1 MRVALVCVLCLLSLC
16 SALASESTLS
26 GTYAIPVTA
35 ADTIKRPVKGRMPG
49 DSVGHPLQINR
60 ILIVGNRVTKE
71 QIILREL
78 TFKAGDVVNSAEL
91 PIIIDLDR
99 KKLINTRLFN
109 TVEIKV
115 LDFANGTIDLLIDL
129 NERWYTFPSP
139 IFELADR
146 NFNEWW
152 ETYNHDFSRVN
163 YGLRLYQFNMR
174 GRNETL
180 RLTAQFGFQRRFEL
194 SYRFPYI
201 DRKQKQGLILDFDFA
216 ETKNLAYQTDDHK
229 LDYLEADNLLRVTRG
244 GGVTYTYRKSFY
256 TSHSLRYEFRS
267 ISINDTVALLN
278 SNYLGDASL
287 DARYSLLAY
296 TFTNDHRDYVGYPLT
311 GHYLMAQVSQL
322 GLTPSD
328 DIHKTELVATFTG
341 YFNLGN
347 NFYLSNSTT
356 GYLSAQTTLPYVV
369 NGGIGYS
376 RRFVRGYEIYVI
388 EGQNFALNKTTFK
401 KRIFSRVYNIN
412 AMPIRQ
418 FRHLPLSIYLKTYG
432 DLGYVKNYANYEISS
447 RLANK
452 LLTGFGAGMDIVA
465 SYDAVLRLEYSFNA
479 EGENGFFFHIKKEF

>member
-1 MRVALVCVLCLLSLC
+1 MRVVLVCVLCLLTSKVAFATG
-16 SALASESTLS
+16 SIMRANYASHHV
-26 GTYAIPVTA
+26 P
-35 ADTIKRPVKGRMPG
+35 DTIKRPNRGRMHADTTG
-49 DSVGHPLQINR
+49 RPLVVNR
-60 ILIVGNRVTKE
+60 ILIIGNRVTKE
-71 QIILREL
+71 QIVLREL
-78 TFKAGDVVNSAEL
+78 SVRAGDVVNSAEL
-91 PIIIDLDR
+91 PVILDLDR

-109 TVEIKV
+109 TAEIKV
-115 LDFANGTIDLLIDL
+115 LDYKNGTIDLLIDL

-152 ETYNHDFSRVN
+152 ENYNHDFGRVN

-216 ETKNLAYQTDDHK
+216 ETKNLAYQTFDHK
-229 LDYLEADNLLRVTRG
+229 LDYLEAEKLLRITRG

-267 ISINDTVALLN
+267 TSINDTITMLN
-278 SNYLGDASL
+278 PNYLGGGNL
-287 DARYSLLAY
+287 EARYSTLSY

-311 GHYLMAQVSQL
+311 GHYLFAQLTQY
-322 GLTPSD
+322 GLTAGD
-328 DIHKTELVATFTG
+328 DIHKTEATATFAT

-356 GYLSAQTTLPYVV
+356 GYLSAQATVPYII
-369 NGGIGYS
+369 NGGLGYQK
-376 RRFVRGYEIYVI
+376 RIVRGYEVYVI
-388 EGQNFALNKTTFK
+388 EGQNYLLNKATIK
-401 KRIFSRVYNIN
+401 KRIFSRVYSLN

-418 FRHLPLSIYLKTYG
+418 FRHLPVSIYVKGYG
-432 DLGYVKNYANYEISS
+432 DLGYVKNYDNYEISS
-447 RLANK
+447 RMANK
-452 LLTGFGAGMDIVA
+452 LLTGFGGGIDIVL
-465 SYDAVLRLEYSFNA
+465 SYDAVLRCEYSFNG

>member
-1 MRVALVCVLCLLSLC
+1 MRVALVCVICLLSLTG
-16 SALASESTLS
+16 ALAANANTPS
-26 GTYAIPVTA
+26 GFISHPV
-35 ADTIKRPVKGRMPG
+35 ADTIKRPSKGRLPH
-49 DSVGHPLQINR
+49 DTTGHPLVVNR
-60 ILIVGNRVTKE
+60 ILIMGNRITKE

-78 TFKAGDVVNSAEL
+78 TVKPGDVVNSAEL
-91 PIIIDLDR
+91 PILLDLDR

-109 TVEIKV
+109 TADIKV
-115 LDFANGTIDLLIDL
+115 LDYSNGTIDLLIDV

-152 ETYNHDFSRVN
+152 ENYNHDFNRVN

-180 RLTAQFGFQRRFEL
+180 RFTAQFGFQRRFEI

-201 DRKQKQGLILDFDFA
+201 DKKQKQGLTFDFDFA
-216 ETKNLAYQTDDHK
+216 ETKNLAYQTLDHK

-267 ISINDTVALLN
+267 TSITDTVALLN
-278 SNYLGDASL
+278 PNYLGNARL
-287 DARYSLLAY
+287 DARYSTLSY
-296 TFTNDHRDYVGYPLT
+296 SFTNDHRDYIGYPLT
-311 GHYLMAQVSQL
+311 GHYLLVQFTQY
-322 GLTPSD
+322 GLTSGD
-328 DIHKTELVATFTG
+328 DIHKTEGSATFAG

-369 NGGIGYS
+369 NGGLGYQ
-376 RRFVRGYEIYVI
+376 RRIIRGYEIYVI
-388 EGQNFALNKTTFK
+388 EGQNYLLNKTTFK
-401 KRIFSRVYNIN
+401 KRIFSRVYNVN

-418 FRHLPLSIYLKTYG
+418 FRHLPLSVYIKTYG
-432 DLGYVKNYANYEISS
+432 DLGYVKNYSNYEISS
-447 RLANK
+447 RMANK
-452 LLTGFGAGMDIVA
+452 LLIGAGGGIDIVA
-465 SYDAVLRLEYSFNA
+465 SYDAVLRLEYSFNG

>member
-1 MRVALVCVLCLLSLC
+1 MRVVLVCFLCFLTIG
-16 SALASESTLS
+16 SALAHSVVFGAEYSDQRDTVKRQRVK
-26 GTYAIPVTA
+26 IP
-35 ADTIKRPVKGRMPG
+35 ADSSSRMLH
-49 DSVGHPLQINR
+49 VNR
-60 ILIVGNRVTKE
+60 ILIIGNRITKE
-71 QIILREL
+71 RIILREL
-78 TFKAGDVVNSAEL
+78 NLKSGDTVNSAEL

-109 TVEIKV
+109 TVEIKA
-115 LDFANGTIDLLIDL
+115 LEYDNNIIDLLIDL
-129 NERWYTFPSP
+129 DERWYTFPAP

-152 ETYNHDFSRVN
+152 QNYNHDLSRVN

-201 DRKQKQGLILDFDFA
+201 DRKQKQGLIVDFDFA
-216 ETKNLAYQTDDHK
+216 ETKNLAYQTVDHK
-229 LDYLEADNLLRVTRG
+229 LDFLESENLLRITRG
-244 GGVTYTYRKSFY
+244 AGITYTYRKSFY
-256 TSHSLRYEFRS
+256 TSHSLKYEFRS
-267 ISINDTVALLN
+267 TSINDTIEYLN
-278 SNYLGDASL
+278 PNYLGASQ
-287 DARYSLLAY
+287 RNVIYSVLTY
-296 TFTNDHRDYVGYPLT
+296 NFTNDHRDYIGYPLT
-311 GHYLMAQVSQL
+311 GHYINLQLAQY
-322 GLTPSD
+322 GLTSGD
-328 DIHKTELVATFTG
+328 DVHKTEVVGTVTG

-347 NFYLSNSTT
+347 HFYLSNSTT
-356 GYLSAQTTLPYVV
+356 GYLSSREDPPYVV
-369 NGGIGYS
+369 YGGIGYS
-376 RRFVRGYEIYVI
+376 RRIIRGYEIYVV
-388 EGQNFALNKTTFK
+388 EGQHFALNKTTFK
-401 KRIFSRVYNIN
+401 KRIFSRVYNLN

-418 FRHLPLSIYLKTYG
+418 FRHLPLSVYLKTYG

-452 LLTGFGAGMDIVA
+452 LLTGFGAGIDIVA